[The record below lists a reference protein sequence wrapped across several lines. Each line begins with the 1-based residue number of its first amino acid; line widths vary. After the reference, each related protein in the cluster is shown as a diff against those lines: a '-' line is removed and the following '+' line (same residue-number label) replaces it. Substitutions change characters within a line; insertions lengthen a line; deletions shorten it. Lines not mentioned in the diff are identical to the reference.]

1 MSGTDA
7 DRFNLSDENV
17 LTFKQAPDY
26 ETKSSYSINFNAT
39 DEIDT
44 VTKEV
49 TININ
54 NLNDNPPIFDISN
67 NLDIEENIKTIATII
82 ANDADGD
89 PLVYTLKDNFSDNDK
104 LKITPD
110 GVLSFITPADYETRV
125 LYTASIAVTDGV
137 FNDEITVTINVTDA
151 NDNYPEIIT
160 TGFSVNENQ
169 SIAGTIE
176 ATDIDTNTVFSYAIS
191 GTDSDFL
198 TVNKNGLI
206 SFVDLPDYE
215 TKSSYLITIT
225 VSDGLNETSQ
235 AMTLQISNILEDI
248 ISRSFSISNGTETE
262 APIIDITLQ
271 LDELSEA
278 KKVYALLY
286 SQNTSGQSCG
296 STKVFELT
304 NSIANNWTLS
314 QELEENIQ
322 QVCKYNVDY
331 YFNFYDIET
340 ESVPPSP
347 GVHLSYGTAIS
358 GVVILSRGK
367 I

>member
-1 MSGTDA
+1 MALTPLATITQGDKTSSADVTVTIEAVNDLPNIDIASTIQVDENQTAVTTITVSDADSDELTLTMSGTDA
-7 DRFNLSDENV
+7 DSFNLSSEYV
-17 LTFKQAPDY
+17 LSFKEVPDY

-82 ANDADGD
+82 ANDADSD
-89 PLVYTLKDNFSDNDK
+89 PLVYSLKDNSSDNDK
-104 LKITPD
+104 LTITPD

-176 ATDIDTNTVFSYAIS
+176 ATDIDTNTVFSYEIS
-191 GTDSDFL
+191 GTDSDYL
-198 TVNKNGLI
+198 KLI
-206 SFVDLPDYE
+206 KMV
-215 TKSSYLITIT
+215 
-225 VSDGLNETSQ
+225 
-235 AMTLQISNILEDI
+235 
-248 ISRSFSISNGTETE
+248 
-262 APIIDITLQ
+262 
-271 LDELSEA
+271 
-278 KKVYALLY
+278 
-286 SQNTSGQSCG
+286 
-296 STKVFELT
+296 
-304 NSIANNWTLS
+304 
-314 QELEENIQ
+314 
-322 QVCKYNVDY
+322 
-331 YFNFYDIET
+331 
-340 ESVPPSP
+340 
-347 GVHLSYGTAIS
+347 
-358 GVVILSRGK
+358 
-367 I
+367 